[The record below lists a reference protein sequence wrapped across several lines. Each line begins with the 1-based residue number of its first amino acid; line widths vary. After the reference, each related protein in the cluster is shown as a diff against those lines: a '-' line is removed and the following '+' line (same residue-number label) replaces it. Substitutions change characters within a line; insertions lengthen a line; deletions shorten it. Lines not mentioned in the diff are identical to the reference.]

1 MIRLLINIITRTI
14 VLLARLVSQQ
24 ATRAKE
30 IVIGGWMNGWGG
42 GDVLDYTSYYVV
54 TMIILLL
61 LLLL

>member
-30 IVIGGWMNGWGG
+30 IVIGG
-42 GDVLDYTSYYVV
+42 
-54 TMIILLL
+54 
-61 LLLL
+61 

>member
-30 IVIGGWMNGWGG
+30 IVIGGWMNGWVG
-42 GDVLDYTSYYVV
+42 VMY
-54 TMIILLL
+54 
-61 LLLL
+61 